1 MRCQK
6 VRSYLSAYCN
16 DELSGDK
23 KLALDTHLAGCAAC
37 RKEEAVFR
45 LLHESKDEMPV
56 MKVSADFNNQL
67 LNRIGQ
73 ERFAETRTKAYL
85 PTNAPIFLWKKVAPA
100 FVSVCLLI
108 VTAVA
113 LISSQNG
120 LHTGPLNFTQQ
131 NTSDAYLYAQPTNNP
146 NVTTKLD
153 DNWSFNE
160 QLARSER
167 INTISR
173 DVSNSSAFM
182 HNVAFKTSATSGRT
196 PYLPDHRQMQPVM
209 RIYIIPHPPI
219 GKGGSGEY

>member
-37 RKEEAVFR
+37 RKEEVVFR
-45 LLHESKDEMPV
+45 LLHETKKELPV
-56 MKVSADFNNQL
+56 FKVSDDFNNKL

-85 PTNAPIFLWKKVAPA
+85 PSNPPLFVWKKVVPA
-100 FVSVCLLI
+100 VVSVCLLI

-113 LISSQNG
+113 LISSQNS
-120 LHTGPLNFTQQ
+120 LNPNSMSIAQKN
-131 NTSDAYLYAQPTNNP
+131 NTNDAYLYAQPTNNP
-146 NVTTKLD
+146 NVTTKLAED
-153 DNWSFNE
+153 WSFNE

-167 INTISR
+167 INNFSY
-173 DVSNSSAFM
+173 DVAGNASFV
-182 HNVAFKTSATSGRT
+182 HNVSLKTHTGNT
-196 PYLPDHRQMQPVM
+196 PYMPDYSQMRPVVRIFILPNPTT
-209 RIYIIPHPPI
+209 
-219 GKGGSGEY
+219 GKGGTGEY